1 MKRFLSSPFFLLAGL
16 CFFLPFV
23 TISCSQDLGQQFAEG
38 LAEGFGESLGDE
50 AGAQISETDLEETF
64 TGIDLVTGEAAGED
78 TETQESPTPGPTAT
92 AIPGLGGLD
101 QGGTQEENSS
111 QLFAII
117 ALSVA
122 AVGIF
127 LSLLPGMGGPLLAL
141 ILGLGG
147 GVALFLAKSEID
159 GTIPDAASALIE
171 VRWEYGFWASL
182 ALFAIAAITGLVRLL
197 MRDQPTLGPPATAA
211 GFGPAAGPPPP
222 SPPPTPPPTLPP
234 APPPA
239 APPPSTPPPG

>member
-23 TISCSQDLGQQFAEG
+23 TISCSQDLGQGFLEG
-38 LAEGFGESLGDE
+38 LSEGLGEDVTS
-50 AGAQISETDLEETF
+50 QVSEQDLEETL
-64 TGIDLVTGEAAGED
+64 TGIDLVMGEGAGED

-101 QGGTQEENSS
+101 QAGSEGTNNS

-117 ALSVA
+117 ALGVA

-127 LSLLPGMGGPLLAL
+127 LSLLPGMGGPLLAM

-147 GVALFLAKSEID
+147 GVALFLVKSEID
-159 GTIPDAASALIE
+159 GLIPSAASGFIE

-182 ALFAIAAITGLVRLL
+182 GLFAVAAITGLVRLL
-197 MRDQPTLGPPATAA
+197 MRDRPGFGPPAAA
-211 GFGPAAGPPPP
+211 TGFGPTAGP
-222 SPPPTPPPTLPP
+222 PPPTLPP

-239 APPPSTPPPG
+239 TPPPAPPPSAPPPG